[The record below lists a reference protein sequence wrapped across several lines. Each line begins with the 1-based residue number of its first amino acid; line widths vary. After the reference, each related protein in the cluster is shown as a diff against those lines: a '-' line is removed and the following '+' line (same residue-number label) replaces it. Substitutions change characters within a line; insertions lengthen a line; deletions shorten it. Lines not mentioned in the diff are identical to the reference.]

1 MKHFIYGL
9 MTATYAW
16 FAKGSTPFFSL
27 PKQAMEFATNV
38 SKLVDSIPTLITK
51 VDTLTGQLTPL
62 VNASSGSGLFSK
74 VLAAASQF
82 LANFW
87 LPLVLVTTLLGGIVV
102 AYKGLDFIFTC
113 FNAVTRF
120 FGTAG
125 DALSSFFV
133 EGPKEVLR
141 GQIEALINSVK
152 DSLEMNLPETIAQ
165 ETQKLLTDF
174 LEKSHKEL
182 LQMYETHAQ
191 TVTNFPQEIKD
202 LLRRGNTSR
211 LALLSVLHQLVSA
224 LTGQEPATPGQLPE
238 PTETNTEPTE
248 TNTEQPETPR
258 ESSSSSAGETVS
270 ETPPLDG
277 AHGTTGQARDGR
289 APTAPHRIGRPN
301 MHGPAL
307 GVRPGRQR
315 EEPLALPTSSPKEGG
330 CSIHSAREPKKWV
343 VELVAWLLNRWA
355 DILVWSSNRW
365 ADILAWSANGP
376 FGQLVWVDLLAVL
389 VLWLL
394 WRFVAKRV
402 LRLSGFFKSTYLRV
416 LVWLGRWSGSL
427 GFLGVLV
434 LVLRIL
440 SQGFWPGPRKG
451 PGLDWT
457 KIGSLVLVYVVRFAK
472 AWWAASVLQF
482 GLRTVLCS
490 PESASE
496 GSDTEDTEDDRATPP
511 ATRPSPMTV
520 LPPENTRDPNMQQR
534 PREPECTQ
542 DRNVLGDLLRQR
554 LGNGMRRMAA
564 NQVSEQPQSGVQ
576 AWAQAVVRAPG
587 GPEAVL
593 AREAYQRNLQS
604 NPNLMRCLEPFARV
618 GAGLNE
624 LPGDLLPRIDAG
636 LDELPGDLQ
645 RQLRLLY
652 EGARAAAEAGGRAAE
667 GAHTIVH
674 QSFVARAWAN
684 LLESLDFLAQT
695 HELNERVNEFGWY
708 LGPLAAVAAGALG
721 YFLFGRSGASAGLP
735 APSSP
740 PAAPTGPRGPRPAG
754 TAALVTVV
762 RVAEFLLQFFGVTE
776 EGIDEMSN
784 TSP

>member
-1 MKHFIYGL
+1 
-9 MTATYAW
+9 
-16 FAKGSTPFFSL
+16 
-27 PKQAMEFATNV
+27 
-38 SKLVDSIPTLITK
+38 
-51 VDTLTGQLTPL
+51 
-62 VNASSGSGLFSK
+62 
-74 VLAAASQF
+74 
-82 LANFW
+82 
-87 LPLVLVTTLLGGIVV
+87 
-102 AYKGLDFIFTC
+102 
-113 FNAVTRF
+113 
-120 FGTAG
+120 
-125 DALSSFFV
+125 
-133 EGPKEVLR
+133 
-141 GQIEALINSVK
+141 
-152 DSLEMNLPETIAQ
+152 
-165 ETQKLLTDF
+165 
-174 LEKSHKEL
+174 
-182 LQMYETHAQ
+182 
-191 TVTNFPQEIKD
+191 
-202 LLRRGNTSR
+202 
-211 LALLSVLHQLVSA
+211 
-224 LTGQEPATPGQLPE
+224 
-238 PTETNTEPTE
+238 
-248 TNTEQPETPR
+248 
-258 ESSSSSAGETVS
+258 
-270 ETPPLDG
+270 
-277 AHGTTGQARDGR
+277 
-289 APTAPHRIGRPN
+289 

-365 ADILAWSANGP
+365 ADILVWSANGP

-402 LRLSGFFKSTYLRV
+402 LRLSGFFKRTYLRV

-451 PGLDWT
+451 SGLDWT

-576 AWAQAVVRAPG
+576 AWAQAVVRQNGGREAVLARAQAVVRAHGGREAVLAWARAVARAPE

-593 AREAYQRNLQS
+593 AREAYRRNLQS

-652 EGARAAAEAGGRAAE
+652 EGARAAAEAGGRTAE